1 MPPSNTPIRRSALRQ
16 ASGVGSRVKLRPQH
30 GLRELCTLNF
40 EPRKHTSPVAVAL
53 ITLVLLSYL
62 LGSIPTG
69 FLVAKAKGVD
79 IRSVGSGNIGATNV
93 FRILGKGAGIFVLT
107 ADAVKGALAVLW
119 IAPWVQRLAEG
130 SFIGR
135 SMFYLDAF
143 PNLDERD
150 WLSVLAGI
158 CAILGHNYTCWLR
171 FKGGKGIATTAGVF
185 AALAPAAFGIALAAW
200 LVVFAASRYVSLA
213 SIVAAVALPL
223 AVWLTGNGGLLI
235 GVSTALGALAIYK
248 HKANI
253 ERLRAGTENRIG
265 AKKTEPPEEKKP

>member
-1 MPPSNTPIRRSALRQ
+1 MA
-16 ASGVGSRVKLRPQH
+16 A
-30 GLRELCTLNF
+30 
-40 EPRKHTSPVAVAL
+40 AL

-69 FLVAKAKGVD
+69 FLVAKAMGVD

-107 ADAVKGALAVLW
+107 ADAMKGALAVKL
-119 IAPWVQRLAEG
+119 IATLVYRAWEDPVIL
-130 SFIGR
+130 GR
-135 SMFYLDAF
+135 STVFHLESFPDLDHRA
-143 PNLDERD
+143 L
-150 WLSVLAGI
+150 LAVIAGI
-158 CAILGHNYTCWLR
+158 CAILGHNYTCWLK

-200 LVVFAASRYVSLA
+200 LVAFAASRYVSLA

-223 AVWLTGNGGLLI
+223 AVWLTDNGGLLI

-253 ERLRAGTENRIG
+253 ERLLAGTENRIG
-265 AKKTEPPEEKKP
+265 AKKPESPAPPPEGKKD

>member
-1 MPPSNTPIRRSALRQ
+1 MA
-16 ASGVGSRVKLRPQH
+16 A
-30 GLRELCTLNF
+30 
-40 EPRKHTSPVAVAL
+40 AL

-93 FRILGKGAGIFVLT
+93 FRILGKGPGIFVLS
-107 ADAVKGALAVLW
+107 ADAVKGAIAVAV
-119 IAPWVQRLAEG
+119 IAPFAAKLAPAG
-130 SFIGR
+130 
-135 SMFYLDAF
+135 DALLPHF
-143 PNLDERD
+143 PAI
-150 WLSVLAGI
+150 AGI
-158 CAILGHNYTCWLR
+158 CAILGHNYTCWLN

-185 AALAPAAFGIALAAW
+185 AALAPAAFGVALATW

-235 GVSTALGALAIYK
+235 GVSAALGALAIYK

-253 ERLRAGTENRIG
+253 QRLLAGTENRIG
-265 AKKTEPPEEKKP
+265 AKKPDPAAPPTQKQA

>member
-1 MPPSNTPIRRSALRQ
+1 MRGVARQLSPLQFGGRFHTP
-16 ASGVGSRVKLRPQH
+16 RV
-30 GLRELCTLNF
+30 
-40 EPRKHTSPVAVAL
+40 AAAL

-93 FRILGKGAGIFVLT
+93 FRILGKAAGIFVLT
-107 ADAVKGALAVLW
+107 ADAAKGALAVAVL
-119 IAPWVQRLAEG
+119 APMVRNHFVDPLVTQDVPGFLRHARE
-130 SFIGR
+130 I
-135 SMFYLDAF
+135 
-143 PNLDERD
+143 
-150 WLSVLAGI
+150 AGI

-223 AVWLTGNGGLLI
+223 AVWLTGNGALLT

-253 ERLRAGTENRIG
+253 ERLLAGTENRIG
-265 AKKTEPPEEKKP
+265 AQKTEPPAPPPQEEKKD

>member
-1 MPPSNTPIRRSALRQ
+1 MA
-16 ASGVGSRVKLRPQH
+16 A
-30 GLRELCTLNF
+30 
-40 EPRKHTSPVAVAL
+40 AL

-107 ADAVKGALAVLW
+107 ADALKGALAVL
-119 IAPWVQRLAEG
+119 LAERAFKPH
-130 SFIGR
+130 FIPEGEEYKPILALLE
-135 SMFYLDAF
+135 SL
-143 PNLDERD
+143 PL
-150 WLSVLAGI
+150 LAGI
-158 CAILGHNYTCWLR
+158 CAILGHNYTCWLK

-200 LVVFAASRYVSLA
+200 LVVFAVSRYVSLA

-235 GVSTALGALAIYK
+235 GVATALGALAIYK

-253 ERLRAGTENRIG
+253 ERLLAGTESRIG
-265 AKKTEPPEEKKP
+265 AKKPEPSTPEVKP